1 MKKERILPAGVVIG
15 LDILLIAAILF
26 TFCWFHHIKPLWF
39 GVEDDVNLPQTHFTK
54 PSTPVQTTPGTST
67 DENDPVE
74 PDDGYD
80 YSGDF
85 GAKFGNLF
93 LKDGEEI
100 ISTDTEYK
108 SEDMWVT
115 LEEVNTQMVYNGK
128 TYTVQYFV
136 YDIYVRNIENL
147 YTVSVGTREPIEDL
161 LERTE
166 DKSGP
171 LNKEG
176 TPIAAVNGDY
186 WGNAK
191 HTYVAV
197 RNGAVLRYSDY
208 IESDIC
214 VLYYD
219 GTMETITPDEYN
231 WNEIAAKSPYQIWNF
246 GPELL
251 DEQGNMI
258 TDFGDFDN
266 YVINYRHPRSSIG
279 YYEPG
284 HYCLVVV
291 DGRSDDSQGV
301 RMIQMAEIYYGLG
314 CKAAY
319 NFDGGDSAQA
329 YFNGEMYRVDQEREE
344 EGTGQRDLYDI
355 FCIGEIRK
363 YGETQ

>member
-1 MKKERILPAGVVIG
+1 MKKERLLPAGIVIA
-15 LDILLIAAILF
+15 LDLLLIAAILC
-26 TFCWFHHIKPLWF
+26 TFSWFHHIKPLWF
-39 GVEDDVNLPQTHFTK
+39 GLEDDNDLPQTHFTK
-54 PSTPVQTTPGTST
+54 PS
-67 DENDPVE
+67 DPVVNTPTTSPGENEHEE
-74 PDDGYD
+74 PGDGYD

-93 LKDGEEI
+93 LKEGESMI
-100 ISTDTEYK
+100 FTDTEYK
-108 SEDMWVT
+108 SEDMWIT

-147 YTVSVGTREPIEDL
+147 YTISVPSREPIEDL
-161 LERTE
+161 MERTD

-171 LNKEG
+171 LLKDG
-176 TPIAAVNGDY
+176 LPIAAINGDY
-186 WGNAK
+186 WGNDK

-219 GTMETITPDEYN
+219 GTLETISPDEYD

-251 DEQGNMI
+251 DDQGEMI
-258 TDFGDFDN
+258 TDFNNFDS
-266 YVINYRHPRSSIG
+266 YVVNQRHPRASIG

-284 HYCLVVV
+284 HYCFVVV

-301 RMIQMAEIYYGLG
+301 RMIQMAEIYYALG

-329 YFNGEMYRVDQEREE
+329 YFNGEMYRVDQERDEDGE
-344 EGTGQRDLYDI
+344 DQRKLYDI
-355 FCIGEIRK
+355 VCIGEVRK
-363 YGETQ
+363 SGGEE